1 MVVGY
6 EMGRAVGSGSGSKIA
21 GAVGA
26 VLGAVSGDAA
36 EKNLTTI
43 DGYEI
48 TVELE
53 SGHKAIAIVQAAD
66 ERFALGERVKVL
78 RRPDGAARVTKV

>member
-1 MVVGY
+1 
-6 EMGRAVGSGSGSKIA
+6 MGRAVGSGSGIGIA

-26 VLGAVSGDAA
+26 VVGAVSGDAI
-36 EKNLTTI
+36 EKNVTRM

-53 SGHKAIAIVQAAD
+53 PNRDAIAIVQAAD
-66 ERFALGERVKVL
+66 EKFAVNERVKVL
-78 RRPDGAARVTKV
+78 RRADGAARVTKT